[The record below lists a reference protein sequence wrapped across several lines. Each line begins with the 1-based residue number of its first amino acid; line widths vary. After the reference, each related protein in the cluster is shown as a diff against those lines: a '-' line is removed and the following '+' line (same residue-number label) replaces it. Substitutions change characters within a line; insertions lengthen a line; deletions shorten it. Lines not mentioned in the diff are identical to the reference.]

1 MFDKASRLKVRFDY
15 RGACSVEDLWDLS
28 VQDLDTVYKN
38 LNAKSKAMKE
48 DSLLEEKTQEDEVL
62 QLKIDIV
69 KHIVAVKLQEAEERK
84 NEKERRA
91 KKQKLLSVLEEKQDA
106 QLHDLSPE
114 QLQEMISNL

>member
-1 MFDKASRLKVRFDY
+1 MFDRASRLKVRFDY

-28 VQDLDTVYKN
+28 VQDLDVVYKN

-48 DSLLEEKTQEDEVL
+48 DSLLEEKTQQDEVL

-69 KHIVAVKLQEAEERK
+69 KHIVTIKLQEAEERK